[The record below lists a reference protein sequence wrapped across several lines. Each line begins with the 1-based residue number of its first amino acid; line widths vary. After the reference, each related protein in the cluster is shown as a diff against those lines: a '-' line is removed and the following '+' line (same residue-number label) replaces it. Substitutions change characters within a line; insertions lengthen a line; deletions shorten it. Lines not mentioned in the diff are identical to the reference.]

1 MNIKYHRINESE
13 LSSLPFNEGSMYFCK
28 DTGKLYADP
37 IGGGV
42 HTLINDCIND
52 DEISNLS
59 TWSSDKIND
68 KINNNS
74 DDLSKDYNNKIKLA
88 APANLLDNSD
98 FTNPVNQRDVSIGN
112 TPDQYFIDRWKFNR
126 NMDDATY
133 QLVPGTGIKF
143 GAGTWLSQFLPL
155 TQAQMDN
162 KTYTIAVWLADGT
175 VWVQPVLFTA
185 QDSYVSAPWNN
196 QGFGTWF
203 TNESWRITLSNL
215 PACTIKHI
223 ALYEGEYTAD
233 TLPEYRPKGYGNELM
248 ECQRYYRR
256 YSNIDNGSN
265 IFLTGFVSSSAT
277 GIYCSSL
284 NNLPM
289 RIPSPT
295 INFTGIAIIRTIDG
309 YETTSGSAGYTNP
322 IVDLYYDGS
331 DAYLAPLRFRKQDGS
346 AWGITNNTPVH
357 IMIKSGILEITA
369 DL

>member
-52 DEISNLS
+52 DEISNSS

-112 TPDQYFIDRWKFNR
+112 TPAQYFIDRWKFDR

-143 GAGTWLSQFLPL
+143 GAGTWLSQFIPL

-203 TNESWRITLSNL
+203 TGESWRITLSNL

-223 ALYEGEYTAD
+223 ALYEGEYTAE
-233 TLPEYRPKGYGNELM
+233 TLSEYRSKGYGAELA
-248 ECQRYYRR
+248 ECQRYYRDIYLR
-256 YSNIDNGSN
+256 GAVGFILDADKAMFN
-265 IFLTGFVSSSAT
+265 LGFVKMRLSVPTVQVIVGDNLVTKEGYFPVLSEGAYFEGT
-277 GIYCSSL
+277 TNVVLKINNSL
-284 NNLPM
+284 NLP
-289 RIPSPT
+289 RFYPVGS
-295 INFTGIAIIRTIDG
+295 FFGHIAL
-309 YETTSGSAGYTNP
+309 SAE
-322 IVDLYYDGS
+322 L
-331 DAYLAPLRFRKQDGS
+331 
-346 AWGITNNTPVH
+346 
-357 IMIKSGILEITA
+357 
-369 DL
+369 

>member
-1 MNIKYHRINESE
+1 MKVNYLLFHLMKDPCIFVKIQESYTPTP
-13 LSSLPFNEGSMYFCK
+13 S
-28 DTGKLYADP
+28 
-37 IGGGV
+37 GGGV

-52 DEISNLS
+52 DEISNSS

-143 GAGTWLSQFLPL
+143 GAGTWLSQFIPL

-175 VWVQPVLFTA
+175 VWIQPVLFTA
-185 QDSYVSAPWNN
+185 TDSYVSAPWNN

-203 TNESWRITLSNL
+203 INESWRITLSNL

-223 ALYEGEYTAD
+223 ALYEGEYTAE
-233 TLPEYRPKGYGNELM
+233 TLPEYRSKGYGAELA
-248 ECQRYYRR
+248 ECQRYYRDIYLR
-256 YSNIDNGSN
+256 GAVGFISDADKAIFNLGFVKMRLAFPTVQVIVGDNLVTKEGYFPVLSEGAYFEGSN
-265 IFLTGFVSSSAT
+265 NVVLKVSN
-277 GIYCSSL
+277 SL
-284 NNLPM
+284 NLSKFYPVGA
-289 RIPSPT
+289 
-295 INFTGIAIIRTIDG
+295 FFGHIAL
-309 YETTSGSAGYTNP
+309 S
-322 IVDLYYDGS
+322 
-331 DAYLAPLRFRKQDGS
+331 
-346 AWGITNNTPVH
+346 
-357 IMIKSGILEITA
+357 A